1 VRVGLTGGIAS
12 GKTAVSN
19 RLRDLGAYVIDADVL
34 ARDVVQ
40 RGQPALA
47 ALVERFGGDI
57 LTAAGSLDRA
67 KLAGV
72 VFADKDARRDAESI
86 IHPAVR
92 RRAAELEAVA
102 PAGAVVVHVIPLL
115 VETGQADDFDVVVV
129 VDVAPEVQIS
139 RLRAR
144 NGLDEAAARAR
155 LAAQATRAE
164 RLDVADVIIDN
175 SGDLQDLHNAV
186 DKAWRRISNRP
197 QGEPPLAPGDRWPA
211 GPTQ

>member
-1 VRVGLTGGIAS
+1 MRVGLTGGIAS

-40 RGQPALA
+40 PGQPALA

-57 LTAAGSLDRA
+57 LTAAGNLDRA

-72 VFADKDARRDAESI
+72 VFADQDARRDAESI

-92 RRAAELEAVA
+92 RRAAEMEAVA
-102 PAGAVVVHVIPLL
+102 PANAVIVHVIPLL

-164 RLDVADVIIDN
+164 RLAVADVIIDN

-186 DKAWRRISNRP
+186 DKAWRRISHRP